1 MLGLL
6 TLPIELLRLAFY
18 ALQGLVD
25 ALRAHN
31 RLRSEF
37 TVLINASRDAV
48 WLSLVTQPLACP
60 HEARSRLRH
69 SADFTSSPITA
80 AT

>member
-18 ALQGLVD
+18 AFQGLVD
-25 ALRAHN
+25 ALSARN

-48 WLSLVTQPLACP
+48 W
-60 HEARSRLRH
+60 RLGT
-69 SADFTSSPITA
+69 ADRFVLDGPPA
-80 AT
+80 GV

>member
-6 TLPIELLRLAFY
+6 KLPIELLRLAFY

-25 ALRAHN
+25 ALSARN

-37 TVLINASRDAV
+37 TVLINASREPCGG
-48 WLSLVTQPLACP
+48 LVPRTASCWMGR
-60 HEARSRLRH
+60 RS
-69 SADFTSSPITA
+69 
-80 AT
+80 

>member
-25 ALRAHN
+25 ALSARD

-37 TVLINASRDAV
+37 TVLINASRRVAAQYCRSHRAGRAADAGDV
-48 WLSLVTQPLACP
+48 IRT
-60 HEARSRLRH
+60 
-69 SADFTSSPITA
+69 FT
-80 AT
+80 